1 MHDRILAL
9 EARGELSYE
18 AQIAM
23 WPQIEL
29 AIKDGEAE
37 RDEVRRALR
46 ALADASVVLQTER
59 ARMATPGKNQ
69 KTSQKIRSASMT
81 VQILNMVLSISL
93 PPIGNF

>member
-29 AIKDGEAE
+29 AIQDAAAE
-37 RDEVRRALR
+37 RDEVR
-46 ALADASVVLQTER
+46 
-59 ARMATPGKNQ
+59 
-69 KTSQKIRSASMT
+69 
-81 VQILNMVLSISL
+81 
-93 PPIGNF
+93 